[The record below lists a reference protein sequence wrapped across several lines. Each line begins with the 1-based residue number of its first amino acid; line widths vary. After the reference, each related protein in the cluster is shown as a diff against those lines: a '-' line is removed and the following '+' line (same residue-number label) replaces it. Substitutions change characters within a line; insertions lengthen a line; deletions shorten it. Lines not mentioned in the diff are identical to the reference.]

1 MKKDYS
7 CSMLWINGSLS
18 YLEQLCAKS
27 YVDAGHHTILYTYEP
42 TGCIP
47 EGVEVRDAKKIL
59 PLDGFLLH
67 SRTGSPALHSDLF
80 RYKLLE
86 NDGDTIWVDTDA
98 YCVKKFEPVSGYFYG
113 WESDRHVNGGVLALP
128 QDSDTLREL
137 LAFTS
142 DEFAVPP
149 WLPRRKREEMERAKD
164 AGIPVHASDMPWGS
178 WGPHAVTYF
187 LKKTGEVKYALPRAG
202 LYPFSF
208 KDRVKML
215 RTSTDPADFLTDDTY
230 SIHFYGR
237 RMRPRL
243 TREKDGIPRSKSLI
257 GKLLKQHDIDPRLAP
272 IPQKKKI
279 EAVRNTGQPSLTE
292 LADKYGSDKGSSKY
306 RYTEL
311 YHMLFSPYREQP
323 INFLEMGLL
332 IGGPEHGND
341 ASRATGDLP
350 SIRMWLE
357 YFPKAHI
364 TGLDIS
370 DFSFFENDRFDFVQ
384 CDMDKRAN
392 ITEAIVDRRAFDIVI
407 DDASH
412 ASHHQQNAFLE
423 IFPKLAPGGLY
434 IIEDLR
440 WQPKPYEVSGITKT
454 AALFQSYLNER
465 IFTHTDPDVAAAF
478 DALRS
483 QISGVFIFQAKYQKH
498 RKDQVLVVHKA

>member
-1 MKKDYS
+1 
-7 CSMLWINGSLS
+7 MLWINGSLS

-27 YVDAGHHTILYTYEP
+27 CLDAGHHTILYTYEP
-42 TGCIP
+42 VGGVP
-47 EGVEVRDAKKIL
+47 DGVEVRDAAEIL

-67 SRTGSPALHSDLF
+67 NRTGSPALHSDLF

-86 NDGDTIWVDTDA
+86 RDGDTIWVDTDA
-98 YCVKKFEPVSGYFYG
+98 YCLKRFEPIDGYFYG
-113 WESDRHVNGGVLALP
+113 WESERHVNGGVLALP

-137 LAFTS
+137 LEFTS
-142 DEFAVPP
+142 DEFAIPP
-149 WLPRRKREEMERAKD
+149 WLPKRERERMEKARGEGA
-164 AGIPVHASDMPWGS
+164 PVHASDMPWGS

-187 LKKTGEVKYALPRAG
+187 LKKTGEIKHALPRTG

-208 KDRVKML
+208 KDRVKMI
-215 RTSTDPADFLTDDTY
+215 RTSTNADEFLTDDTY

-243 TREKDGIPRSKSLI
+243 SREKDGVPRSNSLI
-257 GKLLKQHDIDPRLAP
+257 GRLLTRHGIDPGLAP
-272 IPQKKKI
+272 IPVKKPSK
-279 EAVRNTGQPSLTE
+279 EAVQTVSSDRPSLTE
-292 LADKYGSDKGSSKY
+292 LADKYGSDKGSRKH

-311 YHMLFSPYREQP
+311 YHMLFTPYRDQP
-323 INFLEMGLL
+323 IRLLEMGLL

-341 ASRATGDLP
+341 PKRATDDLP
-350 SIRMWLE
+350 SVRMWLE
-357 YFPKAHI
+357 YFTKAHV

-370 DFSFFENDRFDFVQ
+370 DFSFFKDDRFEFVQ
-384 CDMDKRAN
+384 CDMDDKTSIGQAMAGRP
-392 ITEAIVDRRAFDIVI
+392 AFDIVI

-423 IFPKLAPGGLY
+423 IFPKLASGGLY

-440 WQPKPYEVSGITKT
+440 WHPKAYEVPGITKT
-454 AALFQSYLNER
+454 AALFQSYLNDR
-465 IFTHTDPDVAAAF
+465 AFTHTAPQTAAAF
-478 DALRS
+478 NDLRP
-483 QISGVFIFQAKYQKH
+483 QMSGAFIFQAKYQKH

>member
-1 MKKDYS
+1 VTKDYS

-42 TGCIP
+42 VGCVP
-47 EGVEVRDAKKIL
+47 EGIELRDANDIL

-86 NDGDTIWVDTDA
+86 KHGDTIWVDTDA
-98 YCVKKFEPVSGYFYG
+98 YCVKRFEPVNGHFHG
-113 WESDRHVNGGVLALP
+113 WESEKHVNGGVLALP

-137 LAFTS
+137 LEFTS
-142 DEFAVPP
+142 DEFAIPP
-149 WLPRRKREEMERAKD
+149 WFSKKEVTRLEKARD
-164 AGIPVHASDMPWGS
+164 DGDPVHASDMPWGS
-178 WGPHAVTYF
+178 WGPHAVTHF
-187 LKKTGEVKYALPRAG
+187 LHKTGEVKYSLPRSG

-208 KDRVKML
+208 KERVKML
-215 RTSTDPADFLTDDTY
+215 RTSTNPDDFIKDDTY

-237 RMRPRL
+237 RMRPRASQ
-243 TREKDGIPRSKSLI
+243 EPGGVPRPKSLI
-257 GKLLKQHDIDPRLAP
+257 GKLLKKHNINPKLAP
-272 IPQKKKI
+272 VPVKKK
-279 EAVRNTGQPSLTE
+279 EETVQLSDQPSLTE
-292 LADKYGSDKGSSKY
+292 LADKYGSDKGSKKH

-311 YHMLFSPYREQP
+311 YHMLFSPYRDQP
-323 INFLEMGLL
+323 INMLEMGLL

-341 ASRATGDLP
+341 ASRETGDIP
-350 SIRMWLE
+350 SVRMWME
-357 YFPKAHI
+357 YFSKARV

-370 DFSFFENDRFDFVQ
+370 DFSFFKDDRFQFVQ
-384 CDMDKRAN
+384 CDMDKREN
-392 ITEAIVDRRAFDIVI
+392 ITNAMKDQPAYDIVI

-423 IFPKLAPGGLY
+423 IFPKLASGGLY

-440 WQPKPYEVSGITKT
+440 WQPEPYEIKGITKT
-454 AALFQSYLNER
+454 AQLFQSYLNDR
-465 IFTHTDPDVAAAF
+465 AFTHSDPEVAAAF
-478 DALRS
+478 DALRCAQS
-483 QISGVFIFQAKYQKH
+483 I
-498 RKDQVLVVHKA
+498 R